1 MAEVAARPGVLGVPA
16 VPCEVVPGPRSPRT
30 QPLPAFPPGEGSA
43 PGCGAEGAVPGGPSA
58 ARCAPPQG
66 VEPRPSAPG
75 GSERAV
81 ARRARGWDTRRFG
94 SSACVCPPRGF
105 LSAVLPLRAPPE
117 DSKSAGSL
125 LCPQRCAAVRRCYER
140 RCGRCAL

>member
-16 VPCEVVPGPRSPRT
+16 VPCEAVPGPRSPRA

-75 GSERAV
+75 GSERAA
-81 ARRARGWDTRRFG
+81 ARRARGWDTRRLG
-94 SSACVCPPRGF
+94 ALG
-105 LSAVLPLRAPPE
+105 ALRA
-117 DSKSAGSL
+117 SALRGVSF
-125 LCPQRCAAVRRCYER
+125 QRCFPSVP
-140 RCGRCAL
+140 